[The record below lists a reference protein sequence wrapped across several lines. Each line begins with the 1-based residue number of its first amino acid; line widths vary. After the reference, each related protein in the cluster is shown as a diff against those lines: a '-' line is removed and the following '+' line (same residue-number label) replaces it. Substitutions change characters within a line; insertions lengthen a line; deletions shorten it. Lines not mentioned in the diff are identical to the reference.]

1 MYSICTLLKRTNTVH
16 ILYKYCT
23 YAYAGRGGMM
33 CDPRWSGGGGR
44 VTAGDEKQVA
54 ELLKS
59 VDGI

>member
-1 MYSICTLLKRTNTVH
+1 
-16 ILYKYCT
+16 
-23 YAYAGRGGMM
+23 MM

-59 VDGI
+59 VDGIGWRKGAYAKKILVL